1 MGMLHLRILRQRRLW
16 TCYGDPAYL
25 ARYDLYHLRTPKMD
39 HLGLALI
46 VGGAAFV
53 VSGLIFLL
61 PHPRKR

>member
-1 MGMLHLRILRQRRLW
+1 MGVLHLRILRQRRLW
-16 TCYGDPAYL
+16 TCYGDLAYS
-25 ARYDLYHLRTPKMD
+25 ARHDLYHLRTPGMD
-39 HLGLALI
+39 DLGLALI